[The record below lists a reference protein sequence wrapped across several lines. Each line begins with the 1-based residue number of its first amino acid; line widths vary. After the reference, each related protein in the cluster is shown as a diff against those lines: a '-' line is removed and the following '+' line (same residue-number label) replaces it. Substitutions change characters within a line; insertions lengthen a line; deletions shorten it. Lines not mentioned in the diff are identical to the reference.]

1 MRKSKTKKLA
11 KAKADR
17 YFSEYIR
24 MRDSNSNGLS
34 QCITCG
40 TFKSWKDMD
49 CGHFISRRF
58 ESVRYDE
65 KNAHAQCKK
74 CNRYE
79 NGNQFQ
85 HGVKIDEKYGEGTA
99 EKLLQKSK
107 MICKRKKFDYEFI
120 AKEYKDKIDNLK
132 IKQ

>member
-1 MRKSKTKKLA
+1 MRKSKSRKLSKK
-11 KAKADR
+11 KADK
-17 YFSEYIR
+17 YFSKYIR
-24 MRDSNSNGLS
+24 LRDSKNGLS

-40 TFKSWKDMD
+40 AWKSWKEMD

-58 ESVRYDE
+58 RATRYDE
-65 KNAHAQCKK
+65 KNAHSQCKK
-74 CNRYE
+74 CNRFQ

-107 MICKRKKFDYEFI
+107 MFSKRTQFDYECI
-120 AKEYKDKIDNLK
+120 AELYKEKIEQLK
-132 IKQ
+132 

>member
-1 MRKSKTKKLA
+1 MRSSKTKKLA

-17 YFSEYIR
+17 YFSKYIR
-24 MRDSNSNGLS
+24 MRDSNPNGLS

-40 TFKSWKDMD
+40 TFKSWKEMD

-58 ESVRYDE
+58 GATRYDE

-74 CNRYE
+74 CNRFE
-79 NGNQFQ
+79 NGNQFE
-85 HGVKIDEKYGEGTA
+85 HGVKIDEKYGKGTA

-107 MICKRKKFDYEFI
+107 MLSKRKKSDYEFI
-120 AKEYKDKIDNLK
+120 AKEYKQKIEAL
-132 IKQ
+132 